1 MFNFSDVSIINDLI
15 NHFIDVLSFNDDL
28 LGMKP
33 NCSYFMDILRVEEEF
48 EYDYP
53 DMLAIRDYVQEIL
66 STADIDEKLPNLKN
80 TDFNYLS
87 QDR

>member
-1 MFNFSDVSIINDLI
+1 
-15 NHFIDVLSFNDDL
+15 
-28 LGMKP
+28 
-33 NCSYFMDILRVEEEF
+33 MDILRVEEEF